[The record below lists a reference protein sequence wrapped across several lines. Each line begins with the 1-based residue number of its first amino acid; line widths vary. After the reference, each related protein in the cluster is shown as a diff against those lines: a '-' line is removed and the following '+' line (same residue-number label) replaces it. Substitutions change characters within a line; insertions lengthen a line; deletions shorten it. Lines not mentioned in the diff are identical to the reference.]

1 MVNDQNIDN
10 LNLTSDTDKP
20 IESLNP
26 KKTTKN
32 KTTLNNPPING
43 EKKFQNNHKTNPNQ
57 HTKKKRTLQTN
68 NLPQIPQNID
78 PNLLQQNS
86 QNISHLPQHIEEP
99 LPFLA
104 QPPPPPRSS
113 LTELLLLFETGL
125 IILLSYLAF
134 RKSSTHT
141 TPQSL
146 VKSTVNSAKQDIVLS
161 AINTAKQG
169 IISSSKSIGN
179 VSPQS
184 IGKSTQILKQ
194 STMVMRAVPPGVSN
208 LLIFTFKILLS
219 LFPVGLVVLI
229 FTRRR

>member
-10 LNLTSDTDKP
+10 LNKNLDTDKP

-26 KKTTKN
+26 KKTKN

-43 EKKFQNNHKTNPNQ
+43 EKKLQNNHKTNPNQ
-57 HTKKKRTLQTN
+57 HPKKKKTLQTN

-78 PNLLQQNS
+78 PNLLQQNP
-86 QNISHLPQHIEEP
+86 QNIS
-99 LPFLA
+99 
-104 QPPPPPRSS
+104 RSS